1 MSIEPGSTG
10 HFATRNAQGYMTQL
24 CKHFAHKIPATVQG
38 NEGLITFEIGQARLV
53 ARDGDL
59 QCTVAGADAAAVERL
74 QGIIDSHLARFA
86 FREAFTRMD
95 WQPAA

>member
-1 MSIEPGSTG
+1 MNIEISSTG
-10 HFATRNAQGYMTQL
+10 HFATGNAHGYMKQL
-24 CKHFAHKIPATVQG
+24 CKHFGHKIPATVDG
-38 NEGLITFEIGQARLV
+38 DEGFIAFEMGQARLI

-86 FREAFTRMD
+86 FREDFSRMD